1 MRLGTYKGIHMTRP
15 NTEVTKHEVLNV
27 LKKKQKE
34 YAVATNID
42 DRSAQEGDQ
51 GILDFQGM
59 YHGQDIPHGNGSD
72 FALTIGAKAFLP
84 EFDDA
89 LIGKNIGDTFDIN
102 VTFPTDYRIS
112 TMQNRSVVFHT
123 TLKKIR
129 LMDYQPID
137 DEFAKDFSEYT
148 TLNEWENEIFSH
160 LQARRKTSVQE
171 KLTREVMTKI
181 IADSDIPI
189 DDDMKE
195 EIRETAGLEV
205 GDTIFFIA
213 DNEKNAALYAGQI
226 RTALG
231 ERLDLIE
238 KNSFKFCYIND
249 FPMYE
254 YDKETK
260 KMEFTHNPFSMP
272 QGGLEALE
280 TMDPEEILAYQYD
293 IVCNGVELSSGAVRN
308 HDMKIMVKA
317 FEIAGYTEED
327 LKEKFGALYNAFQFG
342 APPHAGMAPGVD
354 RMIMLLR
361 DEENIREVIPFP
373 MNGNAQDLMCGAPG
387 EVTEQQLR
395 EVHIKV
401 RQ

>member
-1 MRLGTYKGIHMTRP
+1 MRLGKYKGIHMTRP

-51 GILDFQGM
+51 VILDFQGM

-102 VTFPTDYRIS
+102 VTFPTNYRIS

-195 EIRETAGLEV
+195 EITQIYYDDFLDELEMNQ
-205 GDTIFFIA
+205 IPL
-213 DNEKNAALYAGQI
+213 ELYCKRSGHTEDEIYA
-226 RTALG
+226 
-231 ERLDLIE
+231 
-238 KNSFKFCYIND
+238 
-249 FPMYE
+249 
-254 YDKETK
+254 DKE
-260 KMEFTHNPFSMP
+260 
-272 QGGLEALE
+272 QEAIKTIQAQSVLHAVAAAE
-280 TMDPEEILAYQYD
+280 KISITPEELAEELRAIAIEEDEDPEEF
-293 IVCNGVELSSGAVRN
+293 VETL
-308 HDMKIMVKA
+308 
-317 FEIAGYTEED
+317 EEED
-327 LKEKFGALYNAFQFG
+327 
-342 APPHAGMAPGVD
+342 V
-354 RMIMLLR
+354 
-361 DEENIREVIPFP
+361 ENIADQLTMDKTMAFILDSVIY
-373 MNGNAQDLMCGAPG
+373 D
-387 EVTEQQLR
+387 R
-395 EVHIKV
+395 
-401 RQ
+401 

>member
-51 GILDFQGM
+51 VILDFQGM

-171 KLTREVMTKI
+171 KLTREVMAKI

-195 EIRETAGLEV
+195 EITQIYYDDFLDELEMNQ
-205 GDTIFFIA
+205 IPL
-213 DNEKNAALYAGQI
+213 ELYCKRSGHTEDEIYA
-226 RTALG
+226 
-231 ERLDLIE
+231 
-238 KNSFKFCYIND
+238 
-249 FPMYE
+249 
-254 YDKETK
+254 DKE
-260 KMEFTHNPFSMP
+260 
-272 QGGLEALE
+272 QEAIKTIQAQSVLHAVAAAE
-280 TMDPEEILAYQYD
+280 KISITQEELNTELQNIAQEEEEDPEEFMATL
-293 IVCNGVELSSGAVRN
+293 
-308 HDMKIMVKA
+308 
-317 FEIAGYTEED
+317 EE
-327 LKEKFGALYNAFQFG
+327 
-342 APPHAGMAPGVD
+342 
-354 RMIMLLR
+354 
-361 DEENIREVIPFP
+361 EE
-373 MNGNAQDLMCGAPG
+373 
-387 EVTEQQLR
+387 
-395 EVHIKV
+395 
-401 RQ
+401 

>member
-51 GILDFQGM
+51 VILDFQGM

-72 FALTIGAKAFLP
+72 FALTLGAKAFLP

-171 KLTREVMTKI
+171 KLTREVMAKI

-195 EIRETAGLEV
+195 EITQIYYDDFLDELEMNQ
-205 GDTIFFIA
+205 IPL
-213 DNEKNAALYAGQI
+213 ELYCKRSGHTEDEIYA
-226 RTALG
+226 
-231 ERLDLIE
+231 
-238 KNSFKFCYIND
+238 
-249 FPMYE
+249 
-254 YDKETK
+254 DKE
-260 KMEFTHNPFSMP
+260 
-272 QGGLEALE
+272 QEAIKTIQAQSVLHAVAAAE
-280 TMDPEEILAYQYD
+280 KISITQEELNTELQNIAQEEEEDPEEFMATL
-293 IVCNGVELSSGAVRN
+293 E
-308 HDMKIMVKA
+308 
-317 FEIAGYTEED
+317 EED
-327 LKEKFGALYNAFQFG
+327 
-342 APPHAGMAPGVD
+342 V
-354 RMIMLLR
+354 
-361 DEENIREVIPFP
+361 ENI
-373 MNGNAQDLMCGAPG
+373 AD
-387 EVTEQQLR
+387 QLTMDKTMAFILDS
-395 EVHIKV
+395 VV
-401 RQ
+401 WDD

>member
-51 GILDFQGM
+51 VILDFQGM

-123 TLKKIR
+123 ALKKIR

-171 KLTREVMTKI
+171 KLTREVMAKI

-195 EIRETAGLEV
+195 EITQIYYDDFLDELEMNQ
-205 GDTIFFIA
+205 IPL
-213 DNEKNAALYAGQI
+213 ELYCKRSGHTEDEIYA
-226 RTALG
+226 
-231 ERLDLIE
+231 
-238 KNSFKFCYIND
+238 
-249 FPMYE
+249 
-254 YDKETK
+254 DKE
-260 KMEFTHNPFSMP
+260 
-272 QGGLEALE
+272 QEAIKTIQAQSVLHAVAAAE
-280 TMDPEEILAYQYD
+280 KISITPEELAEELRAIAIEEDEDPEEF
-293 IVCNGVELSSGAVRN
+293 VETL
-308 HDMKIMVKA
+308 
-317 FEIAGYTEED
+317 EEED
-327 LKEKFGALYNAFQFG
+327 
-342 APPHAGMAPGVD
+342 V
-354 RMIMLLR
+354 
-361 DEENIREVIPFP
+361 ENIADQLTMDKTMAFILDSVIY
-373 MNGNAQDLMCGAPG
+373 D
-387 EVTEQQLR
+387 R
-395 EVHIKV
+395 
-401 RQ
+401 

>member
-51 GILDFQGM
+51 VILDFQGM

-171 KLTREVMTKI
+171 KLTREVMAKI

-189 DDDMKE
+189 DDDIKE
-195 EIRETAGLEV
+195 EITQIYYDDFLDELEMNQ
-205 GDTIFFIA
+205 IPL
-213 DNEKNAALYAGQI
+213 ELYCKRSGHTEDEIYA
-226 RTALG
+226 
-231 ERLDLIE
+231 
-238 KNSFKFCYIND
+238 
-249 FPMYE
+249 
-254 YDKETK
+254 DKE
-260 KMEFTHNPFSMP
+260 
-272 QGGLEALE
+272 QEAIKTIQAQSVLHAAAAAE
-280 TMDPEEILAYQYD
+280 KISVTQEELAEELRAIAIEEDEDPEEF
-293 IVCNGVELSSGAVRN
+293 VETL
-308 HDMKIMVKA
+308 
-317 FEIAGYTEED
+317 EEED
-327 LKEKFGALYNAFQFG
+327 
-342 APPHAGMAPGVD
+342 V
-354 RMIMLLR
+354 
-361 DEENIREVIPFP
+361 ENIADQLTMDKTMAFILDSVIY
-373 MNGNAQDLMCGAPG
+373 D
-387 EVTEQQLR
+387 R
-395 EVHIKV
+395 
-401 RQ
+401 

>member
-34 YAVATNID
+34 YAIATNID

-51 GILDFQGM
+51 VILDFQGM

-195 EIRETAGLEV
+195 EITQIYYDDFLDELEMNQ
-205 GDTIFFIA
+205 IPL
-213 DNEKNAALYAGQI
+213 ELYCKRSGHTEDEIYA
-226 RTALG
+226 
-231 ERLDLIE
+231 
-238 KNSFKFCYIND
+238 
-249 FPMYE
+249 
-254 YDKETK
+254 DKE
-260 KMEFTHNPFSMP
+260 
-272 QGGLEALE
+272 QEAIKTIQAQSVLHAVAAAE
-280 TMDPEEILAYQYD
+280 KISITQEELAEELRAIAIEEDEDPEEF
-293 IVCNGVELSSGAVRN
+293 VETL
-308 HDMKIMVKA
+308 
-317 FEIAGYTEED
+317 EEED
-327 LKEKFGALYNAFQFG
+327 
-342 APPHAGMAPGVD
+342 V
-354 RMIMLLR
+354 
-361 DEENIREVIPFP
+361 ENIADQLTMDKTMAFILDSVIY
-373 MNGNAQDLMCGAPG
+373 D
-387 EVTEQQLR
+387 R
-395 EVHIKV
+395 
-401 RQ
+401 

>member
-51 GILDFQGM
+51 VILDFQGM

-171 KLTREVMTKI
+171 KLTREVMAKI

-189 DDDMKE
+189 DDYMKE
-195 EIRETAGLEV
+195 EITQIYYDDFLDELEMNQ
-205 GDTIFFIA
+205 IPL
-213 DNEKNAALYAGQI
+213 ELYCKRSGHTEDEIYA
-226 RTALG
+226 
-231 ERLDLIE
+231 
-238 KNSFKFCYIND
+238 
-249 FPMYE
+249 
-254 YDKETK
+254 DKE
-260 KMEFTHNPFSMP
+260 
-272 QGGLEALE
+272 QEAIKTIQAQSVLHAVAAAE
-280 TMDPEEILAYQYD
+280 KISITQEELNTELQNIAQEEEEDPEEFMATL
-293 IVCNGVELSSGAVRN
+293 E
-308 HDMKIMVKA
+308 
-317 FEIAGYTEED
+317 EED
-327 LKEKFGALYNAFQFG
+327 
-342 APPHAGMAPGVD
+342 V
-354 RMIMLLR
+354 
-361 DEENIREVIPFP
+361 ENIADQLTMDKTMAFILDSVIY
-373 MNGNAQDLMCGAPG
+373 D
-387 EVTEQQLR
+387 R
-395 EVHIKV
+395 
-401 RQ
+401 

>member
-1 MRLGTYKGIHMTRP
+1 MRLGKYKGIHMTRP

-51 GILDFQGM
+51 VILDFQGM

-195 EIRETAGLEV
+195 EITQIYYDDFLDELEMNQIPLELYCKRSGHTEDEIYADKEQEAIKTIQAQSVLHAVAAAEKISITQEELAEELRAIAIEEDENPEEFVETLEEEDV
-205 GDTIFFIA
+205 ENIA
-213 DNEKNAALYAGQI
+213 DQL
-226 RTALG
+226 
-231 ERLDLIE
+231 
-238 KNSFKFCYIND
+238 
-249 FPMYE
+249 
-254 YDKETK
+254 
-260 KMEFTHNPFSMP
+260 
-272 QGGLEALE
+272 
-280 TMDPEEILAYQYD
+280 TMDKTMAFILDSVIYD
-293 IVCNGVELSSGAVRN
+293 R
-308 HDMKIMVKA
+308 
-317 FEIAGYTEED
+317 
-327 LKEKFGALYNAFQFG
+327 
-342 APPHAGMAPGVD
+342 
-354 RMIMLLR
+354 
-361 DEENIREVIPFP
+361 
-373 MNGNAQDLMCGAPG
+373 
-387 EVTEQQLR
+387 
-395 EVHIKV
+395 
-401 RQ
+401 

>member
-51 GILDFQGM
+51 VILDFQGM

-171 KLTREVMTKI
+171 KLTREVMAKI

-195 EIRETAGLEV
+195 EITQIYYDDFLDELEMNQ
-205 GDTIFFIA
+205 IPL
-213 DNEKNAALYAGQI
+213 ELYCKRSGHTEDEIYA
-226 RTALG
+226 
-231 ERLDLIE
+231 
-238 KNSFKFCYIND
+238 
-249 FPMYE
+249 
-254 YDKETK
+254 DKE
-260 KMEFTHNPFSMP
+260 
-272 QGGLEALE
+272 QEAIKTIQAQSVLHAVAAAE
-280 TMDPEEILAYQYD
+280 KISITPEELAEELRAIAIEENEDPEEF
-293 IVCNGVELSSGAVRN
+293 VETL
-308 HDMKIMVKA
+308 
-317 FEIAGYTEED
+317 EEED
-327 LKEKFGALYNAFQFG
+327 
-342 APPHAGMAPGVD
+342 V
-354 RMIMLLR
+354 
-361 DEENIREVIPFP
+361 ENIADQLTMDKTMAFILDSVIY
-373 MNGNAQDLMCGAPG
+373 D
-387 EVTEQQLR
+387 R
-395 EVHIKV
+395 
-401 RQ
+401 

>member
-51 GILDFQGM
+51 VILDFQGM

-195 EIRETAGLEV
+195 EITQIYYDDFLDELEMNQ
-205 GDTIFFIA
+205 IPL
-213 DNEKNAALYAGQI
+213 ELYCKRSGHTEDEIYA
-226 RTALG
+226 
-231 ERLDLIE
+231 
-238 KNSFKFCYIND
+238 
-249 FPMYE
+249 
-254 YDKETK
+254 DKE
-260 KMEFTHNPFSMP
+260 
-272 QGGLEALE
+272 QEAIKTIQAQSVLHAVAAAE
-280 TMDPEEILAYQYD
+280 KISITPEELAKELRAIAIEEDEDPEEF
-293 IVCNGVELSSGAVRN
+293 VETL
-308 HDMKIMVKA
+308 
-317 FEIAGYTEED
+317 EEED
-327 LKEKFGALYNAFQFG
+327 
-342 APPHAGMAPGVD
+342 V
-354 RMIMLLR
+354 
-361 DEENIREVIPFP
+361 ENIADQLTMDKTMAFILDSVIY
-373 MNGNAQDLMCGAPG
+373 D
-387 EVTEQQLR
+387 R
-395 EVHIKV
+395 
-401 RQ
+401 

>member
-51 GILDFQGM
+51 VILDFQGM

-89 LIGKNIGDTFDIN
+89 LIGKNIGDIFDIN

-171 KLTREVMTKI
+171 KLTREVMAKI

-189 DDDMKE
+189 DDDIKE
-195 EIRETAGLEV
+195 EITQIYYDDFLDELEMNQ
-205 GDTIFFIA
+205 IPL
-213 DNEKNAALYAGQI
+213 ELYCKRSGHTEDEIYA
-226 RTALG
+226 
-231 ERLDLIE
+231 
-238 KNSFKFCYIND
+238 
-249 FPMYE
+249 
-254 YDKETK
+254 DKE
-260 KMEFTHNPFSMP
+260 
-272 QGGLEALE
+272 QEAIKTIQAQSVLHAVAAAE
-280 TMDPEEILAYQYD
+280 KISITQEELNTELKNIAQEEEEDPEEFMATL
-293 IVCNGVELSSGAVRN
+293 E
-308 HDMKIMVKA
+308 
-317 FEIAGYTEED
+317 EED
-327 LKEKFGALYNAFQFG
+327 
-342 APPHAGMAPGVD
+342 V
-354 RMIMLLR
+354 
-361 DEENIREVIPFP
+361 ENI
-373 MNGNAQDLMCGAPG
+373 AD
-387 EVTEQQLR
+387 QLTMDKTMAFILDS
-395 EVHIKV
+395 VV
-401 RQ
+401 WDD

>member
-34 YAVATNID
+34 YAIATNID

-51 GILDFQGM
+51 VILDFQGM

-171 KLTREVMTKI
+171 KLTREVMAKI

-195 EIRETAGLEV
+195 EITQIYYDDFLDELEMNQ
-205 GDTIFFIA
+205 IPL
-213 DNEKNAALYAGQI
+213 ELYCKRSGHTEDEIYA
-226 RTALG
+226 
-231 ERLDLIE
+231 
-238 KNSFKFCYIND
+238 
-249 FPMYE
+249 
-254 YDKETK
+254 DKE
-260 KMEFTHNPFSMP
+260 
-272 QGGLEALE
+272 QEAIKTIQAQSVLHAVAAAE
-280 TMDPEEILAYQYD
+280 KISITPEELAEELRAIAIEEDEDPEEF
-293 IVCNGVELSSGAVRN
+293 VETL
-308 HDMKIMVKA
+308 
-317 FEIAGYTEED
+317 EEED
-327 LKEKFGALYNAFQFG
+327 
-342 APPHAGMAPGVD
+342 V
-354 RMIMLLR
+354 
-361 DEENIREVIPFP
+361 ENIADQLTMDKTMAFILDSVIY
-373 MNGNAQDLMCGAPG
+373 D
-387 EVTEQQLR
+387 R
-395 EVHIKV
+395 
-401 RQ
+401 

>member
-51 GILDFQGM
+51 VILDFQGM

-195 EIRETAGLEV
+195 EITQIYYDDFLDELEMNQ
-205 GDTIFFIA
+205 IPL
-213 DNEKNAALYAGQI
+213 ELYCKRSGHTEDEIYA
-226 RTALG
+226 
-231 ERLDLIE
+231 
-238 KNSFKFCYIND
+238 
-249 FPMYE
+249 
-254 YDKETK
+254 DKE
-260 KMEFTHNPFSMP
+260 
-272 QGGLEALE
+272 QEAIKTIQAQSVLHAIAAAE
-280 TMDPEEILAYQYD
+280 KISITQEELNTELKNIAQEEEEDPEEFMATL
-293 IVCNGVELSSGAVRN
+293 E
-308 HDMKIMVKA
+308 
-317 FEIAGYTEED
+317 EED
-327 LKEKFGALYNAFQFG
+327 
-342 APPHAGMAPGVD
+342 V
-354 RMIMLLR
+354 
-361 DEENIREVIPFP
+361 ENI
-373 MNGNAQDLMCGAPG
+373 AD
-387 EVTEQQLR
+387 QLTMDKTMAFILDS
-395 EVHIKV
+395 VV
-401 RQ
+401 WDD

>member
-51 GILDFQGM
+51 VILDFQGM

-195 EIRETAGLEV
+195 EITQIYYDDFLDELEMNQ
-205 GDTIFFIA
+205 IPL
-213 DNEKNAALYAGQI
+213 ELYCKRSGHTEDEIYA
-226 RTALG
+226 
-231 ERLDLIE
+231 
-238 KNSFKFCYIND
+238 
-249 FPMYE
+249 
-254 YDKETK
+254 DKE
-260 KMEFTHNPFSMP
+260 
-272 QGGLEALE
+272 QEAIKTIQAQSVLHAVAAAE
-280 TMDPEEILAYQYD
+280 KISITQEELAEELRAIAIEEDEDPEEF
-293 IVCNGVELSSGAVRN
+293 VETL
-308 HDMKIMVKA
+308 
-317 FEIAGYTEED
+317 EEED
-327 LKEKFGALYNAFQFG
+327 
-342 APPHAGMAPGVD
+342 V
-354 RMIMLLR
+354 
-361 DEENIREVIPFP
+361 ENIADQLTMDKTMGFILDSVIY
-373 MNGNAQDLMCGAPG
+373 D
-387 EVTEQQLR
+387 R
-395 EVHIKV
+395 
-401 RQ
+401 

>member
-51 GILDFQGM
+51 VILDFQGM

-171 KLTREVMTKI
+171 KLTREVMAKI

-189 DDDMKE
+189 DDDIKE
-195 EIRETAGLEV
+195 EITQIYYDDFLDELEMNQ
-205 GDTIFFIA
+205 IPL
-213 DNEKNAALYAGQI
+213 KLYCKRSGHTEDEIYA
-226 RTALG
+226 
-231 ERLDLIE
+231 
-238 KNSFKFCYIND
+238 
-249 FPMYE
+249 
-254 YDKETK
+254 DKE
-260 KMEFTHNPFSMP
+260 
-272 QGGLEALE
+272 QEAIKTIQAQSVLHAVAAAE
-280 TMDPEEILAYQYD
+280 KISITQEELNTELKNIAQEEEEDPEEFMATL
-293 IVCNGVELSSGAVRN
+293 E
-308 HDMKIMVKA
+308 
-317 FEIAGYTEED
+317 EED
-327 LKEKFGALYNAFQFG
+327 
-342 APPHAGMAPGVD
+342 V
-354 RMIMLLR
+354 
-361 DEENIREVIPFP
+361 ENIADQLTMDKTMAFILDSVIF
-373 MNGNAQDLMCGAPG
+373 D
-387 EVTEQQLR
+387 
-395 EVHIKV
+395 K
-401 RQ
+401 

>member
-51 GILDFQGM
+51 VILDFQGM

-112 TMQNRSVVFHT
+112 TMQNRSFVFHT

-171 KLTREVMTKI
+171 KLTREVMAKI

-195 EIRETAGLEV
+195 EITQIYYDDFLDELEMNQ
-205 GDTIFFIA
+205 IPL
-213 DNEKNAALYAGQI
+213 ELYCKRSGHTEDEIYA
-226 RTALG
+226 
-231 ERLDLIE
+231 
-238 KNSFKFCYIND
+238 
-249 FPMYE
+249 
-254 YDKETK
+254 DKE
-260 KMEFTHNPFSMP
+260 
-272 QGGLEALE
+272 QEAIKTIQAQSVLHAVAAAE
-280 TMDPEEILAYQYD
+280 KISITPEELAEELRAIAIEEDEDPEEF
-293 IVCNGVELSSGAVRN
+293 VETL
-308 HDMKIMVKA
+308 
-317 FEIAGYTEED
+317 EEED
-327 LKEKFGALYNAFQFG
+327 
-342 APPHAGMAPGVD
+342 V
-354 RMIMLLR
+354 
-361 DEENIREVIPFP
+361 ENIADQLTMDKTMAFILDSVIY
-373 MNGNAQDLMCGAPG
+373 D
-387 EVTEQQLR
+387 R
-395 EVHIKV
+395 
-401 RQ
+401 

>member
-51 GILDFQGM
+51 VILDFQGM

-102 VTFPTDYRIS
+102 ITFPTDYRIS

-171 KLTREVMTKI
+171 KLTREVMAKI

-195 EIRETAGLEV
+195 EITQIYYDDFLDELEMNQ
-205 GDTIFFIA
+205 IPL
-213 DNEKNAALYAGQI
+213 ELYCKRSGHTEDEIYA
-226 RTALG
+226 
-231 ERLDLIE
+231 
-238 KNSFKFCYIND
+238 
-249 FPMYE
+249 
-254 YDKETK
+254 DKE
-260 KMEFTHNPFSMP
+260 
-272 QGGLEALE
+272 QEAIKTIQAQSVLHAVAAAE
-280 TMDPEEILAYQYD
+280 KISITQEELNTELQNIAQEEEEDPEEFMATL
-293 IVCNGVELSSGAVRN
+293 E
-308 HDMKIMVKA
+308 
-317 FEIAGYTEED
+317 EED
-327 LKEKFGALYNAFQFG
+327 
-342 APPHAGMAPGVD
+342 V
-354 RMIMLLR
+354 
-361 DEENIREVIPFP
+361 ENI
-373 MNGNAQDLMCGAPG
+373 AD
-387 EVTEQQLR
+387 QLTMDKTMAFILDS
-395 EVHIKV
+395 VV
-401 RQ
+401 WDD

>member
-51 GILDFQGM
+51 VILDFQGM

-171 KLTREVMTKI
+171 KLTREVMAKI

-189 DDDMKE
+189 DDDIKE
-195 EIRETAGLEV
+195 EITQIYYDDFLDELEMNQ
-205 GDTIFFIA
+205 IPL
-213 DNEKNAALYAGQI
+213 ELYCKRSGHTEDEIYA
-226 RTALG
+226 
-231 ERLDLIE
+231 
-238 KNSFKFCYIND
+238 
-249 FPMYE
+249 
-254 YDKETK
+254 DKE
-260 KMEFTHNPFSMP
+260 
-272 QGGLEALE
+272 QEAIKTIQAQSVLHAIAAAE
-280 TMDPEEILAYQYD
+280 KISITQEELNTELKNIAQEEEEDPEEFMATL
-293 IVCNGVELSSGAVRN
+293 E
-308 HDMKIMVKA
+308 
-317 FEIAGYTEED
+317 EED
-327 LKEKFGALYNAFQFG
+327 
-342 APPHAGMAPGVD
+342 V
-354 RMIMLLR
+354 
-361 DEENIREVIPFP
+361 ENI
-373 MNGNAQDLMCGAPG
+373 AD
-387 EVTEQQLR
+387 QLTMDKTMAFILDS
-395 EVHIKV
+395 VV
-401 RQ
+401 WDD

>member
-1 MRLGTYKGIHMTRP
+1 MRLGKYKGIHMTRP
-15 NTEVTKHEVLNV
+15 NTEVTKHEFLNV

-51 GILDFQGM
+51 VILDFQGM

-195 EIRETAGLEV
+195 EITQIYYDDFLDELEMNQ
-205 GDTIFFIA
+205 IPL
-213 DNEKNAALYAGQI
+213 ELYCKRSGHTEDEIYA
-226 RTALG
+226 
-231 ERLDLIE
+231 
-238 KNSFKFCYIND
+238 
-249 FPMYE
+249 
-254 YDKETK
+254 DKE
-260 KMEFTHNPFSMP
+260 
-272 QGGLEALE
+272 QEAIKTIQAQSVLHAVAAAE
-280 TMDPEEILAYQYD
+280 KISITQEELNTELQNIAQEEEEDPEEFMATL
-293 IVCNGVELSSGAVRN
+293 E
-308 HDMKIMVKA
+308 
-317 FEIAGYTEED
+317 EED
-327 LKEKFGALYNAFQFG
+327 
-342 APPHAGMAPGVD
+342 V
-354 RMIMLLR
+354 
-361 DEENIREVIPFP
+361 ENI
-373 MNGNAQDLMCGAPG
+373 AD
-387 EVTEQQLR
+387 QLTMDKTMAFILDS
-395 EVHIKV
+395 VV
-401 RQ
+401 WDD

>member
-51 GILDFQGM
+51 VILDFQGM

-195 EIRETAGLEV
+195 EITQIYYDDFLDELEMNQ
-205 GDTIFFIA
+205 IPL
-213 DNEKNAALYAGQI
+213 ELYCKRSGHTEDEIYA
-226 RTALG
+226 
-231 ERLDLIE
+231 
-238 KNSFKFCYIND
+238 
-249 FPMYE
+249 
-254 YDKETK
+254 DKE
-260 KMEFTHNPFSMP
+260 
-272 QGGLEALE
+272 QEAIKTIQAQSVLHAVAAAE
-280 TMDPEEILAYQYD
+280 KISITQEELNTELKNIAQEEEEDPEEFMATL
-293 IVCNGVELSSGAVRN
+293 E
-308 HDMKIMVKA
+308 
-317 FEIAGYTEED
+317 EED
-327 LKEKFGALYNAFQFG
+327 
-342 APPHAGMAPGVD
+342 V
-354 RMIMLLR
+354 
-361 DEENIREVIPFP
+361 ENI
-373 MNGNAQDLMCGAPG
+373 AD
-387 EVTEQQLR
+387 QLTMDKTMACILDS
-395 EVHIKV
+395 VV
-401 RQ
+401 WDD

>member
-51 GILDFQGM
+51 VILDFQGM

-148 TLNEWENEIFSH
+148 TLDEWENEIFSH

-171 KLTREVMTKI
+171 KLTREVMAKI

-189 DDDMKE
+189 DDDIKE
-195 EIRETAGLEV
+195 EITQIYYDDFLDELEMNQ
-205 GDTIFFIA
+205 IPL
-213 DNEKNAALYAGQI
+213 ELYCKRSGHTEDEIYA
-226 RTALG
+226 
-231 ERLDLIE
+231 
-238 KNSFKFCYIND
+238 
-249 FPMYE
+249 
-254 YDKETK
+254 DKE
-260 KMEFTHNPFSMP
+260 
-272 QGGLEALE
+272 QEAIEAIQAQSVLHAVAAAE
-280 TMDPEEILAYQYD
+280 KISITQEELNTELQNIAQEEEEDPEEFMATL
-293 IVCNGVELSSGAVRN
+293 E
-308 HDMKIMVKA
+308 
-317 FEIAGYTEED
+317 EED
-327 LKEKFGALYNAFQFG
+327 
-342 APPHAGMAPGVD
+342 V
-354 RMIMLLR
+354 
-361 DEENIREVIPFP
+361 ENIADQLTMDKTMAFILDSVIF
-373 MNGNAQDLMCGAPG
+373 D
-387 EVTEQQLR
+387 
-395 EVHIKV
+395 K
-401 RQ
+401 

>member
-1 MRLGTYKGIHMTRP
+1 MRLGKYKGIHMTRP

-51 GILDFQGM
+51 VILDFQGM

-171 KLTREVMTKI
+171 KLTREVMAKI

-195 EIRETAGLEV
+195 EITQIYYDDFLDELEMNQ
-205 GDTIFFIA
+205 IPL
-213 DNEKNAALYAGQI
+213 ELYCKRSGHTEDEIYA
-226 RTALG
+226 
-231 ERLDLIE
+231 
-238 KNSFKFCYIND
+238 
-249 FPMYE
+249 
-254 YDKETK
+254 DKE
-260 KMEFTHNPFSMP
+260 
-272 QGGLEALE
+272 QEAIKTIQAQSVLHAVAAAE
-280 TMDPEEILAYQYD
+280 KISITPEELAEELRAIAIEEDEDPEEF
-293 IVCNGVELSSGAVRN
+293 VETL
-308 HDMKIMVKA
+308 
-317 FEIAGYTEED
+317 EEED
-327 LKEKFGALYNAFQFG
+327 
-342 APPHAGMAPGVD
+342 V
-354 RMIMLLR
+354 
-361 DEENIREVIPFP
+361 ENIADQLTMDKTMAFILDSVIY
-373 MNGNAQDLMCGAPG
+373 D
-387 EVTEQQLR
+387 R
-395 EVHIKV
+395 
-401 RQ
+401 

>member
-1 MRLGTYKGIHMTRP
+1 MRLGKYKGIHMTRP

-51 GILDFQGM
+51 VFLDFQGM

-195 EIRETAGLEV
+195 EITQIYYDDFLDELEMNQ
-205 GDTIFFIA
+205 IPL
-213 DNEKNAALYAGQI
+213 ELYCKRSGHTEDEIYA
-226 RTALG
+226 
-231 ERLDLIE
+231 
-238 KNSFKFCYIND
+238 
-249 FPMYE
+249 
-254 YDKETK
+254 DKE
-260 KMEFTHNPFSMP
+260 
-272 QGGLEALE
+272 QEAIKTIQAQSVLHAVAAAE
-280 TMDPEEILAYQYD
+280 KISITQEELAEELRAIAIEEDEDPEEF
-293 IVCNGVELSSGAVRN
+293 VETL
-308 HDMKIMVKA
+308 
-317 FEIAGYTEED
+317 EEED
-327 LKEKFGALYNAFQFG
+327 
-342 APPHAGMAPGVD
+342 V
-354 RMIMLLR
+354 
-361 DEENIREVIPFP
+361 ENIADQLTMDKTMAFILDSVIY
-373 MNGNAQDLMCGAPG
+373 D
-387 EVTEQQLR
+387 R
-395 EVHIKV
+395 
-401 RQ
+401 

>member
-1 MRLGTYKGIHMTRP
+1 MTRP

-51 GILDFQGM
+51 VILDFQGM

-171 KLTREVMTKI
+171 KLTREVMAKI

-195 EIRETAGLEV
+195 EITQIYYDDFLDELEMNQ
-205 GDTIFFIA
+205 IPL
-213 DNEKNAALYAGQI
+213 ELYCKRSGHTEDEIYA
-226 RTALG
+226 
-231 ERLDLIE
+231 
-238 KNSFKFCYIND
+238 
-249 FPMYE
+249 
-254 YDKETK
+254 DKE
-260 KMEFTHNPFSMP
+260 
-272 QGGLEALE
+272 QEAIKTIQAQSVLHAVAAAE
-280 TMDPEEILAYQYD
+280 KISITQEELNTELQNIAQEEEEDPEEFMATL
-293 IVCNGVELSSGAVRN
+293 E
-308 HDMKIMVKA
+308 
-317 FEIAGYTEED
+317 EED
-327 LKEKFGALYNAFQFG
+327 VENMADQLTMDKTMAFILDS
-342 APPHAGMAPGVD
+342 VVWD
-354 RMIMLLR
+354 
-361 DEENIREVIPFP
+361 D
-373 MNGNAQDLMCGAPG
+373 
-387 EVTEQQLR
+387 
-395 EVHIKV
+395 
-401 RQ
+401 

>member
-27 LKKKQKE
+27 LKKKQNE

-51 GILDFQGM
+51 VILDFQGM

-171 KLTREVMTKI
+171 KLTREVMAKI

-195 EIRETAGLEV
+195 EITQIYYDDFLDELEMNQ
-205 GDTIFFIA
+205 IPL
-213 DNEKNAALYAGQI
+213 ELYCKRSGHTEDEIYA
-226 RTALG
+226 
-231 ERLDLIE
+231 
-238 KNSFKFCYIND
+238 
-249 FPMYE
+249 
-254 YDKETK
+254 DKE
-260 KMEFTHNPFSMP
+260 
-272 QGGLEALE
+272 QEAIKTIQAQSVLHAVAAAE
-280 TMDPEEILAYQYD
+280 KISITQEELNTELQNIAQEEEEDPEEFMATL
-293 IVCNGVELSSGAVRN
+293 E
-308 HDMKIMVKA
+308 
-317 FEIAGYTEED
+317 EED
-327 LKEKFGALYNAFQFG
+327 
-342 APPHAGMAPGVD
+342 V
-354 RMIMLLR
+354 
-361 DEENIREVIPFP
+361 ENIADQLTMDKTMAFILDSVIY
-373 MNGNAQDLMCGAPG
+373 D
-387 EVTEQQLR
+387 R
-395 EVHIKV
+395 
-401 RQ
+401 

>member
-51 GILDFQGM
+51 VILDFQGM

-89 LIGKNIGDTFDIN
+89 LIGKNIGDTFDIT
-102 VTFPTDYRIS
+102 VTVPTDYRIS
-112 TMQNRSVVFHT
+112 AMQNRSVVFHT

-148 TLNEWENEIFSH
+148 TLDEWENEIFSR

-171 KLTREVMTKI
+171 KLTREVMAKI

-195 EIRETAGLEV
+195 EITQIYYDEFLNELEMNQIPLELYCKRS
-205 GDTIFFIA
+205 GHTEDEIYADKEQEAIKTIQAQSVLHAVAAAEKISITQEELNTELQNIAQEEEEEPEEFMATLEEEDVESIA
-213 DNEKNAALYAGQI
+213 DQL
-226 RTALG
+226 
-231 ERLDLIE
+231 
-238 KNSFKFCYIND
+238 
-249 FPMYE
+249 
-254 YDKETK
+254 
-260 KMEFTHNPFSMP
+260 
-272 QGGLEALE
+272 
-280 TMDPEEILAYQYD
+280 TMDKTMAFILD
-293 IVCNGVELSSGAVRN
+293 S
-308 HDMKIMVKA
+308 
-317 FEIAGYTEED
+317 
-327 LKEKFGALYNAFQFG
+327 
-342 APPHAGMAPGVD
+342 
-354 RMIMLLR
+354 
-361 DEENIREVIPFP
+361 VIF
-373 MNGNAQDLMCGAPG
+373 D
-387 EVTEQQLR
+387 
-395 EVHIKV
+395 K
-401 RQ
+401 

>member
-1 MRLGTYKGIHMTRP
+1 MRLGKYKCIHMTRP

-51 GILDFQGM
+51 VILDFQGM

-195 EIRETAGLEV
+195 EITQIYYDDFLDELEMNQ
-205 GDTIFFIA
+205 IPL
-213 DNEKNAALYAGQI
+213 ELYCKRSGHTEDEIYA
-226 RTALG
+226 
-231 ERLDLIE
+231 
-238 KNSFKFCYIND
+238 
-249 FPMYE
+249 
-254 YDKETK
+254 DKE
-260 KMEFTHNPFSMP
+260 
-272 QGGLEALE
+272 QEAIKTIQAQSVLHAVAAAE
-280 TMDPEEILAYQYD
+280 KISITQEELAEELRAIAIEEDEDPEEF
-293 IVCNGVELSSGAVRN
+293 VETL
-308 HDMKIMVKA
+308 
-317 FEIAGYTEED
+317 EEED
-327 LKEKFGALYNAFQFG
+327 
-342 APPHAGMAPGVD
+342 V
-354 RMIMLLR
+354 
-361 DEENIREVIPFP
+361 ENIADQLTMDKTMAFILDSVIY
-373 MNGNAQDLMCGAPG
+373 D
-387 EVTEQQLR
+387 R
-395 EVHIKV
+395 
-401 RQ
+401 

>member
-51 GILDFQGM
+51 VILDFQGM

-195 EIRETAGLEV
+195 EITQIYYDDFLDELEMNQ
-205 GDTIFFIA
+205 IPL
-213 DNEKNAALYAGQI
+213 ELYCKRSGHTEDEIYA
-226 RTALG
+226 
-231 ERLDLIE
+231 
-238 KNSFKFCYIND
+238 
-249 FPMYE
+249 
-254 YDKETK
+254 DKE
-260 KMEFTHNPFSMP
+260 
-272 QGGLEALE
+272 QEAIKTIQAQSVLHAVAAAE
-280 TMDPEEILAYQYD
+280 KISITQEELAEELRAIAIEEDEDPEEF
-293 IVCNGVELSSGAVRN
+293 V
-308 HDMKIMVKA
+308 
-317 FEIAGYTEED
+317 
-327 LKEKFGALYNAFQFG
+327 
-342 APPHAGMAPGVD
+342 
-354 RMIMLLR
+354 
-361 DEENIREVIPFP
+361 ENIADQLTMDKTMAFILDSVIY
-373 MNGNAQDLMCGAPG
+373 D
-387 EVTEQQLR
+387 R
-395 EVHIKV
+395 
-401 RQ
+401 

>member
-51 GILDFQGM
+51 VILDFQGM

-171 KLTREVMTKI
+171 KLTREVMAKI

-189 DDDMKE
+189 DDDIKE
-195 EIRETAGLEV
+195 EITQIYYDDFLDELEMNQ
-205 GDTIFFIA
+205 IPL
-213 DNEKNAALYAGQI
+213 ELYCKRSGHTEDEIYA
-226 RTALG
+226 
-231 ERLDLIE
+231 
-238 KNSFKFCYIND
+238 
-249 FPMYE
+249 
-254 YDKETK
+254 DKE
-260 KMEFTHNPFSMP
+260 
-272 QGGLEALE
+272 QEAIKTIQAQSVLHAVAAAE
-280 TMDPEEILAYQYD
+280 KISITQEELNTELQNIAQEEEEDPEEFMATL
-293 IVCNGVELSSGAVRN
+293 E
-308 HDMKIMVKA
+308 
-317 FEIAGYTEED
+317 EED
-327 LKEKFGALYNAFQFG
+327 
-342 APPHAGMAPGVD
+342 V
-354 RMIMLLR
+354 
-361 DEENIREVIPFP
+361 ENIA
-373 MNGNAQDLMCGAPG
+373 N
-387 EVTEQQLR
+387 QLTMDKTMAFILDS
-395 EVHIKV
+395 VV
-401 RQ
+401 WDD

>member
-1 MRLGTYKGIHMTRP
+1 MRLGTYKGLHMTRP

-51 GILDFQGM
+51 VILDFQGM

-195 EIRETAGLEV
+195 EITQIYYDDFLDELEMNQ
-205 GDTIFFIA
+205 IPL
-213 DNEKNAALYAGQI
+213 ELYCKRSGHTEDEIYA
-226 RTALG
+226 
-231 ERLDLIE
+231 
-238 KNSFKFCYIND
+238 
-249 FPMYE
+249 
-254 YDKETK
+254 DKE
-260 KMEFTHNPFSMP
+260 
-272 QGGLEALE
+272 QEAIKTIQAQSVLHAVAAAE
-280 TMDPEEILAYQYD
+280 KISITQEELNTELKNIAQEEEEDPEEFMATL
-293 IVCNGVELSSGAVRN
+293 E
-308 HDMKIMVKA
+308 
-317 FEIAGYTEED
+317 EED
-327 LKEKFGALYNAFQFG
+327 
-342 APPHAGMAPGVD
+342 V
-354 RMIMLLR
+354 
-361 DEENIREVIPFP
+361 ENI
-373 MNGNAQDLMCGAPG
+373 AD
-387 EVTEQQLR
+387 QLTMDKTMAFILDS
-395 EVHIKV
+395 VV
-401 RQ
+401 WDD

>member
-51 GILDFQGM
+51 VILDFQGM

-148 TLNEWENEIFSH
+148 TLDEWENEIFSR

-171 KLTREVMTKI
+171 KLTREVMAKI

-195 EIRETAGLEV
+195 EITQIYYDEFLDELEMNQ
-205 GDTIFFIA
+205 IPL
-213 DNEKNAALYAGQI
+213 ELYCKRSGHTEDEIYA
-226 RTALG
+226 
-231 ERLDLIE
+231 
-238 KNSFKFCYIND
+238 
-249 FPMYE
+249 
-254 YDKETK
+254 DKE
-260 KMEFTHNPFSMP
+260 
-272 QGGLEALE
+272 QEAIEAIQAQSVLHAVAAAE
-280 TMDPEEILAYQYD
+280 KISITQEELNTELQNIAQEEEEDPEEFMATL
-293 IVCNGVELSSGAVRN
+293 E
-308 HDMKIMVKA
+308 
-317 FEIAGYTEED
+317 EED
-327 LKEKFGALYNAFQFG
+327 
-342 APPHAGMAPGVD
+342 V
-354 RMIMLLR
+354 
-361 DEENIREVIPFP
+361 ENIADQLTMDKTMAFILDSVIF
-373 MNGNAQDLMCGAPG
+373 D
-387 EVTEQQLR
+387 
-395 EVHIKV
+395 K
-401 RQ
+401 

>member
-51 GILDFQGM
+51 VILDFQGM

-171 KLTREVMTKI
+171 KLTREVMAKI

-195 EIRETAGLEV
+195 EITQIYYDDFLDELEMNQ
-205 GDTIFFIA
+205 IPL
-213 DNEKNAALYAGQI
+213 ELYCKRSGHTEDEIYA
-226 RTALG
+226 
-231 ERLDLIE
+231 
-238 KNSFKFCYIND
+238 
-249 FPMYE
+249 
-254 YDKETK
+254 DKE
-260 KMEFTHNPFSMP
+260 
-272 QGGLEALE
+272 QEAIKTIQAQSVLHAVAAAE
-280 TMDPEEILAYQYD
+280 KISITQEELAEELRAIAIEENEDPEEF
-293 IVCNGVELSSGAVRN
+293 VETL
-308 HDMKIMVKA
+308 
-317 FEIAGYTEED
+317 EEED
-327 LKEKFGALYNAFQFG
+327 
-342 APPHAGMAPGVD
+342 V
-354 RMIMLLR
+354 
-361 DEENIREVIPFP
+361 ENIADQLTMDKTMAFILDSVIY
-373 MNGNAQDLMCGAPG
+373 D
-387 EVTEQQLR
+387 R
-395 EVHIKV
+395 
-401 RQ
+401 

>member
-1 MRLGTYKGIHMTRP
+1 MRLGKYKGIHMTRP

-51 GILDFQGM
+51 VILDFQGM

-195 EIRETAGLEV
+195 EITQIYYDDFLDELEMNQ
-205 GDTIFFIA
+205 IPL
-213 DNEKNAALYAGQI
+213 ELYCKRSGHTEDEIYA
-226 RTALG
+226 
-231 ERLDLIE
+231 
-238 KNSFKFCYIND
+238 
-249 FPMYE
+249 
-254 YDKETK
+254 DKE
-260 KMEFTHNPFSMP
+260 
-272 QGGLEALE
+272 QEAIKTIQAQSVLHAVAAAE
-280 TMDPEEILAYQYD
+280 KISITPEELAEELRAIAIEEDEDPEEF
-293 IVCNGVELSSGAVRN
+293 VETL
-308 HDMKIMVKA
+308 
-317 FEIAGYTEED
+317 EEED
-327 LKEKFGALYNAFQFG
+327 
-342 APPHAGMAPGVD
+342 V
-354 RMIMLLR
+354 
-361 DEENIREVIPFP
+361 ENIADQLTMDKTMAFILDSVIY
-373 MNGNAQDLMCGAPG
+373 D
-387 EVTEQQLR
+387 R
-395 EVHIKV
+395 
-401 RQ
+401 

>member
-51 GILDFQGM
+51 VILDFQGM

-171 KLTREVMTKI
+171 KLTREVMAKI

-195 EIRETAGLEV
+195 EITQIYYDDFLDKLEMNQ
-205 GDTIFFIA
+205 IPL
-213 DNEKNAALYAGQI
+213 ELYCKRSGHTEDEIYA
-226 RTALG
+226 
-231 ERLDLIE
+231 
-238 KNSFKFCYIND
+238 
-249 FPMYE
+249 
-254 YDKETK
+254 DKE
-260 KMEFTHNPFSMP
+260 
-272 QGGLEALE
+272 QEAIKTIQAQSVLHAVAAAE
-280 TMDPEEILAYQYD
+280 KISITQEELAEELRAIAIEEDEDPEEF
-293 IVCNGVELSSGAVRN
+293 VETL
-308 HDMKIMVKA
+308 
-317 FEIAGYTEED
+317 EEED
-327 LKEKFGALYNAFQFG
+327 
-342 APPHAGMAPGVD
+342 V
-354 RMIMLLR
+354 
-361 DEENIREVIPFP
+361 ENIADQLTMDKTMAFILDSVIY
-373 MNGNAQDLMCGAPG
+373 D
-387 EVTEQQLR
+387 R
-395 EVHIKV
+395 
-401 RQ
+401 

>member
-51 GILDFQGM
+51 VILDFQGM

-171 KLTREVMTKI
+171 KLPREVMAKI

-195 EIRETAGLEV
+195 EITQIYYDDFLDELEMNQ
-205 GDTIFFIA
+205 IPL
-213 DNEKNAALYAGQI
+213 ELYCKRSGHSEDEIYA
-226 RTALG
+226 
-231 ERLDLIE
+231 
-238 KNSFKFCYIND
+238 
-249 FPMYE
+249 
-254 YDKETK
+254 DKE
-260 KMEFTHNPFSMP
+260 
-272 QGGLEALE
+272 QEAVEAIQAQSVLHAVAAAE
-280 TMDPEEILAYQYD
+280 KISITPEELAEELRAIAIEEDEDPEEF
-293 IVCNGVELSSGAVRN
+293 VETL
-308 HDMKIMVKA
+308 
-317 FEIAGYTEED
+317 EEED
-327 LKEKFGALYNAFQFG
+327 
-342 APPHAGMAPGVD
+342 V
-354 RMIMLLR
+354 
-361 DEENIREVIPFP
+361 ENI
-373 MNGNAQDLMCGAPG
+373 AD
-387 EVTEQQLR
+387 QLTMDKTMAFILDS
-395 EVHIKV
+395 VV
-401 RQ
+401 WDD

>member
-51 GILDFQGM
+51 VILDFQGM

-189 DDDMKE
+189 DDDIKE
-195 EIRETAGLEV
+195 EITQIYYDDFLDELEMNQIPLELYCKRS
-205 GDTIFFIA
+205 GHTEDEIYADKEQEAIKTIQAQSVLHAIAAAEKISITQEELNTELKNIAQEEEDVENIA
-213 DNEKNAALYAGQI
+213 DQL
-226 RTALG
+226 
-231 ERLDLIE
+231 
-238 KNSFKFCYIND
+238 
-249 FPMYE
+249 
-254 YDKETK
+254 
-260 KMEFTHNPFSMP
+260 
-272 QGGLEALE
+272 
-280 TMDPEEILAYQYD
+280 TMDKTMAFILD
-293 IVCNGVELSSGAVRN
+293 SVVW
-308 HDMKIMVKA
+308 D
-317 FEIAGYTEED
+317 D
-327 LKEKFGALYNAFQFG
+327 
-342 APPHAGMAPGVD
+342 
-354 RMIMLLR
+354 
-361 DEENIREVIPFP
+361 
-373 MNGNAQDLMCGAPG
+373 
-387 EVTEQQLR
+387 
-395 EVHIKV
+395 
-401 RQ
+401 